1 MMKIYQIGEDEIV
14 HSSTYVIF
22 KYSLC
27 MIPSFAKR
35 LSFGNID
42 KGIVG
47 ITRTEIE
54 MGK

>member
-1 MMKIYQIGEDEIV
+1 MKIDQIGEDDMV
-14 HSSTYVIF
+14 
-22 KYSLC
+22 
-27 MIPSFAKR
+27 PSFAKR